1 MNAPGAKA
9 RRIAYRRL
17 ADSPSAADVAVKFCR
32 HAGGCAL
39 ESVCNTAG
47 YGRYSIFGIAPVA
60 ALDARADDARA
71 VAAVCIRLS
80 RVWPLDRPSAIAH
93 LPFVGGWIGCFPY
106 EAGAAQEKSVP
117 TRTRLDVS
125 THVRFHLYD
134 SAAVY
139 DHVAREWHVCA
150 LDLPESQMP
159 AQRRLQVLEESIR
172 EAPRQPA
179 PDLAAPPGGNPRP
192 TAEWRR
198 EDYLRAVD
206 RAIRYIAAGDI
217 YQVNLTQRFTTRVP
231 FDPVGLY
238 QRLRAA
244 NPADFAACLVWKDH
258 AVLSASPE
266 LFLQVGPDREV
277 VTRPIKG
284 TIPRGVTST
293 DDALAASR
301 LLASLKDRSELNM
314 IIDLQRNDLGRVC
327 EVGSV
332 RVLADAA
339 VETHPTVLHLV
350 GTIAGRLRAD
360 TTIADLLRA
369 TLPGG
374 SITGCPKVRAM
385 QIIDELEPTP
395 RGAYCGALGFVGID
409 GRVGLN
415 LAIRTMQLRPDR
427 EGAAWLHLH
436 AGGAITADSDPDA
449 EYAETLAKAEGMFR
463 ALGHTTAA
471 LDAAPAVR

>member
-1 MNAPGAKA
+1 MNTPGAMVC
-9 RRIAYRRL
+9 RIAYRRL
-17 ADSPSAADVAVKFCR
+17 AASPCAADVAVRFCR
-32 HAGGCAL
+32 QAGGCAL

-47 YGRYSIFGIAPVA
+47 YGRFSIFGIAPVA
-60 ALDARADDARA
+60 ALDAPAADARA
-71 VAAVCIRLS
+71 VAAACSRLS
-80 RVWPLDRPSAIAH
+80 RVWPLDRPSEIAH

-106 EAGAAQEKSVP
+106 EAGAALEKSVP
-117 TRTRLDVS
+117 IRARLDVS

-139 DHVAREWHVCA
+139 DHAAREWYVCA
-150 LDLPESQMP
+150 LDLPESRIP
-159 AQRRLQVLEESIR
+159 AQRRLQVLEEFIQ
-172 EAPRQPA
+172 ETPRQPS
-179 PDLAAPPGGNPRP
+179 PDLAARAGNRQP

-231 FDPVGLY
+231 FDPVDLY

-258 AVLSASPE
+258 AILSASPE
-266 LFLQVGPDREV
+266 LFLRVGPDREV

-284 TIPRGVTST
+284 TMPRGATPT
-293 DDALAASR
+293 EDALAASR

-327 EVGSV
+327 AVGSV

-374 SITGCPKVRAM
+374 SITGCPKIRAM
-385 QIIDELEPTP
+385 QIIGELEPAL
-395 RGAYCGALGFVGID
+395 RGAYCGALGFIGID

-427 EGAAWLHLH
+427 DGTARLHLH

-449 EYAETLAKAEGMFR
+449 EYAETLVKAEGMFR